1 LALDISHLDQEAITT
16 SEIEL
21 HQFCQDGGLIFTGRE
36 LSINHP
42 GFDLAV
48 LTFELHDCCHGQGI
62 DATGVVFI
70 GIQKIEQIAH
80 GVGLRDDFLGLGCF
94 TDELLTDPV
103 ILG

>member
-62 DATGVVFI
+62 DHRTYQMQSALQGSIDCQVN
-70 GIQKIEQIAH
+70 
-80 GVGLRDDFLGLGCF
+80 
-94 TDELLTDPV
+94 LT
-103 ILG
+103 